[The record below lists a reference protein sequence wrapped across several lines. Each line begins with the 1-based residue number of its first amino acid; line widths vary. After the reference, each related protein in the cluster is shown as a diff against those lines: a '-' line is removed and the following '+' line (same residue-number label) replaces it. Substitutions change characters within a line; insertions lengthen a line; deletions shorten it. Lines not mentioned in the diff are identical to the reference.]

1 MHHSMSPTGV
11 FALLLL
17 ALVVDWMSIG
27 PDSLR
32 DRLAFFM
39 GLAAIRQG
47 FDGSP
52 LDHWTVG
59 FLSSLINQ
67 LKSMAGSAYI
77 AGAVT
82 QVVLGAGIAVL
93 AIYTAGALM
102 PTKASKWLGR
112 FAAIKFPSSPVR
124 RINYKLWA
132 CAVLL
137 GLLSDLAGG
146 LVGQIVNSAIDMDVS
161 ICASIPFSLFGVS

>member
-1 MHHSMSPTGV
+1 MHHTMSPTGV

-27 PDSLR
+27 PNSIR

-59 FLSSLINQ
+59 FLSSLLDQ

-82 QVVLGAGIAVL
+82 QTMLGAAIGVL

-112 FAAIKFPSSPVR
+112 FAAIKFPSSGLH

-132 CAVLL
+132 CAALL

-146 LVGQIVNSAIDMDVS
+146 VVGRLVTSAIDMDVS
-161 ICASIPFSLFGVS
+161 LCASIPFSLFGVS

>member
-27 PDSLR
+27 PNSIR

-59 FLSSLINQ
+59 FLTSLINQ

-77 AGAVT
+77 AGAAT
-82 QVVLGAGIAVL
+82 QLLLGAAIGVL

-112 FAAIKFPSSPVR
+112 FASIKFPTSALH

-132 CAVLL
+132 CAALL
-137 GLLSDLAGG
+137 GMLADLAGG
-146 LVGQIVNSAIDMDVS
+146 TVGQIVATAIDLDVS